1 MHNKS
6 SISHES
12 IYESEV
18 PVAKC
23 HLRKLLKKR
32 VISLIL
38 LEITEYHLSTLETF
52 SILFRTTSGK
62 KPYNFQYYTIIIML
76 NIKWPVTTYN
86 NKKKIVVNLKKL
98 IWPKNKKIKPYLTRL
113 PSKKKKNEAHN
124 FFVCEVF
131 FSTLLRVELY
141 VLIKFQQHGVCT
153 DDE

>member
-12 IYESEV
+12 IYESKV

-62 KPYNFQYYTIIIML
+62 KTLQFPVLHYNHHVEHKMAS
-76 NIKWPVTTYN
+76 YN
-86 NKKKIVVNLKKL
+86 LQQQ
-98 IWPKNKKIKPYLTRL
+98 
-113 PSKKKKNEAHN
+113 KKNC
-124 FFVCEVF
+124 CE
-131 FSTLLRVELY
+131 SKEINLA
-141 VLIKFQQHGVCT
+141 KK
-153 DDE
+153 